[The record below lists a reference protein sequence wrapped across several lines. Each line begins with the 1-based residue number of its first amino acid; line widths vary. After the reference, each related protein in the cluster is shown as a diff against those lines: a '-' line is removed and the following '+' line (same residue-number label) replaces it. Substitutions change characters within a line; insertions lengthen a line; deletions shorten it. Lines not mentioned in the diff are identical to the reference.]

1 MHDSALKTHSYL
13 DVRLDALRQTQ
24 NADGG
29 WGYFSGKDFSEKDS
43 WLEPTAYAALAL
55 LGEPAGERAWKLLL
69 SWQLPDGSW
78 KPSEKV
84 AISSWGTSLCVTIAV
99 ARNEWGPPTRKG
111 VDWLLGSTG
120 EESSLLNTIVAKL
133 GLVKSERNLSLKSW
147 PWKPGTSGWV
157 EPTSHAIV
165 ALKRVAAKWPS
176 KELTERVQIG
186 EEQLA
191 DTRGRDG
198 GWNYG
203 SPMALGV
210 DLPSYPETTALAL
223 LALQKK
229 KGFEGAFDLAWKMMR
244 DTPSPL
250 ARAWLVTAMRLHGM
264 TPPEFTGDPSG
275 DTMITAVEALSA
287 AEGNWKFMSTGDAA

>member
-1 MHDSALKTHSYL
+1 LKKDSYL
-13 DVRLDALRQTQ
+13 KASYLKARLDALRHAQ

-29 WGYFSGKDFSEKDS
+29 WGYFSDTNAGSRDS

-55 LGEPAGERAWKLLL
+55 LGEPASDRAWKLLS

-84 AISSWGTSLCVTIAV
+84 AVSSWGTSLCLTIAI
-99 ARNEWGPPTRKG
+99 ARNEWSAPARKG

-120 EESSLLNTIVAKL
+120 VESSLINTIAAKI
-133 GLVKSERNLSLKSW
+133 GLLKSERDLSLKAW

-165 ALKRVAAKWPS
+165 ALKRAAAKWPS
-176 KELTERVQIG
+176 VELTDRVQIG
-186 EEQLA
+186 EAQLM

-203 SPMALGV
+203 SPAALGV
-210 DLPSYPETTALAL
+210 DLPSYPETTGLAL
-223 LALQKK
+223 LALQEK
-229 KGFEGAFDLAWKMMR
+229 KGLEGAFDLAWKMMR

-250 ARAWLVTAMRLHGM
+250 ARAWLVTSMRLHGM
-264 TPPEFTGDPSG
+264 TPPEQTGDPSG
-275 DTMITAVEALSA
+275 DIMITAVEALSA
-287 AEGNWKFMSTGDAA
+287 AEGNWKLMSTGGFS

>member
-1 MHDSALKTHSYL
+1 MSVYNLNKDSYL
-13 DVRLDALRQTQ
+13 TVRLDALRQAQ

-29 WGYFSGKDFSEKDS
+29 WGYFSGPNAGNRDS

-55 LGEPAGERAWKLLL
+55 LGEPAADRAWKLLS

-78 KPSEKV
+78 KPAEKV
-84 AISSWGTSLCVTIAV
+84 AISSWGTSLCVTIAI
-99 ARNEWGPPTRKG
+99 ARNEWGASTRKG

-120 EESSLLNTIVAKL
+120 AESSLLNVIVSKI
-133 GLVKSERNLSLKSW
+133 GLVKNERDVSLKAW

-157 EPTSHAIV
+157 EPTAHAIV
-165 ALKRVAAKWPS
+165 ALKRVSTQWPS
-176 KELTERVQIG
+176 KELTERVSVG
-186 EEQLA
+186 ERQLA

-203 SPMALGV
+203 SPAALGV

-223 LALQKK
+223 LALQDKN
-229 KGFEGAFDLAWKMMR
+229 GLESAFDLAWKMMR

-264 TPPEFTGDPSG
+264 TPPELTGEPSP
-275 DTMITAVEALSA
+275 DIMITAVEALSA
-287 AEGNWKFMSTGDAA
+287 AEGNWKWMSTGDAA